1 MVQYLISQE
10 KVTYYLKFL
19 IDSDSRT
26 IIVGLQQLLFTIEGG
41 AVLLPNDC
49 ERIVNELLRIIQ
61 SNNDPRVRQW
71 CYMLGAFIISKRLAD
86 LCLRKMETEVP
97 KNQSWMLALLSN
109 NMEEKQFLRVRKQAE
124 HYLSKDVI
132 NLSTYLFST
141 NQFDVMNTEY
151 VSRII
156 NKDDDELALLWL
168 GWIATF
174 HNQNRRSRGRLLVD
188 SSQMDQLTGFS
199 EDNVLKHIMAA
210 YSRRQVFIVGNLQFD
225 VFDYTNMES
234 EHKKW
239 TLTAIWKD
247 EKFVEQNKDYFIEL
261 MSKRHLFQLCD
272 KRVREGLASG
282 LATYKYDADF
292 VYYVL
297 DWYSNEPEDSVKHF
311 LLLYMLKWQKES
323 DDYFELIN
331 ALLYTGTEKEKLLIK
346 SKIEKRV
353 IKPMQLSYDEDNL
366 RPMIRKIKEQN
377 MLSKITLQR
386 YISQCDKIIA
396 SNDVKAAEELQ
407 KEILA
412 VFSSDL
418 DGLKR
423 GLTNYSFLGAV
434 SQGSIT
440 TYVQDEVDYI
450 KDLKLLRCRL
460 QVELE
465 KEGVT
470 MSNNSINI
478 YGDVTGTQIQQG
490 SSNSSQTQT
499 PITGTDVEQFQSIL
513 DQINKYR
520 SQFPEEFGEKS
531 EELIAALDQAQQAL
545 NTKNQSLW
553 KKAIGVVIDL
563 AKGAGGSLI
572 ASGIL
577 GLLPPV

>member
-1 MVQYLISQE
+1 
-10 KVTYYLKFL
+10 
-19 IDSDSRT
+19 
-26 IIVGLQQLLFTIEGG
+26 
-41 AVLLPNDC
+41 
-49 ERIVNELLRIIQ
+49 
-61 SNNDPRVRQW
+61 
-71 CYMLGAFIISKRLAD
+71 
-86 LCLRKMETEVP
+86 
-97 KNQSWMLALLSN
+97 
-109 NMEEKQFLRVRKQAE
+109 
-124 HYLSKDVI
+124 
-132 NLSTYLFST
+132 
-141 NQFDVMNTEY
+141 
-151 VSRII
+151 
-156 NKDDDELALLWL
+156 
-168 GWIATF
+168 
-174 HNQNRRSRGRLLVD
+174 
-188 SSQMDQLTGFS
+188 
-199 EDNVLKHIMAA
+199 
-210 YSRRQVFIVGNLQFD
+210 
-225 VFDYTNMES
+225 
-234 EHKKW
+234 
-239 TLTAIWKD
+239 
-247 EKFVEQNKDYFIEL
+247 
-261 MSKRHLFQLCD
+261 
-272 KRVREGLASG
+272 
-282 LATYKYDADF
+282 
-292 VYYVL
+292 
-297 DWYSNEPEDSVKHF
+297 
-311 LLLYMLKWQKES
+311 
-323 DDYFELIN
+323 
-331 ALLYTGTEKEKLLIK
+331 
-346 SKIEKRV
+346 
-353 IKPMQLSYDEDNL
+353 
-366 RPMIRKIKEQN
+366 
-377 MLSKITLQR
+377 MLSIITLQR

-513 DQINKYR
+513 NQINKYR